1 MLLLHRGVLKTLTC
15 PEGWQRH
22 CPLYVEGHTTGAW
35 LILHGELSFHP
46 RGGGERG
53 RTFFVGEK
61 IFLRA
66 SEPDLQVAKPVCSPL
81 SYGVYF

>member
-1 MLLLHRGVLKTLTC
+1 MLLPHKGVLKTLTS

-35 LILHGELSFHP
+35 LILHGELSSHP
-46 RGGGERG
+46 RDGDERG
-53 RTFFVGEK
+53 RTFCVGEK

-66 SEPDLQVAKPVCSPL
+66 SERDLQVERPVCSCI
-81 SYGVYF
+81 SYDVYF